1 MGLMDQLRGSTQ
13 PDLLGRMNA
22 LRSMANGNPSA
33 LLQHLLRTN
42 PRFAQFYAQNQ
53 GKTPEQAFADNG
65 LDYKMYRP
73 YL

>member
-1 MGLMDQLRGSTQ
+1 
-13 PDLLGRMNA
+13 
-22 LRSMANGNPSA
+22 MANGNPSA